1 MDSEKRRLEK
11 CLSEHSKDG
20 NVTVEEHNGKTIYQF
35 DLIIDDS
42 ENRWGD
48 IQPKVSAVSVED
60 GFVKSYNIRI
70 GELDSEEKVNEMRD
84 KILNSRPPCIDKF
97 DTGHS
102 DKVIQPHI
110 RMNEDRCSVKQFTD
124 FLDRLML
131 KIT

>member
-110 RMNEDRCSVKQFTD
+110 RMDEERCSVKQFVE
-124 FLDRLML
+124 FINRLMRRL
-131 KIT
+131 A

>member
-110 RMNEDRCSVKQFTD
+110 RMNEDRCSVEEFME
-124 FLDRLML
+124 FISRLMKKL
-131 KIT
+131 A